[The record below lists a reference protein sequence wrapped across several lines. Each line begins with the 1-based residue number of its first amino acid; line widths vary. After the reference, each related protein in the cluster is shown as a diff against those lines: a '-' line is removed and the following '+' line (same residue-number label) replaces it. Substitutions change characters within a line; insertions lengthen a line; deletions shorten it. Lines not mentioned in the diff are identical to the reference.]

1 MKKQMAIFLTALL
14 LWAAVPARA
23 QQATVF
29 PQGYITGEQTELTSA
44 HFQARIAAGVYVPGD
59 LMDRLERIYN
69 ALETVSGVRFVL
81 PEN

>member
-44 HFQARIAAGVYVPGD
+44 HFQALIAAGVYVPGD

>member
-29 PQGYITGEQTELTSA
+29 PQG
-44 HFQARIAAGVYVPGD
+44 
-59 LMDRLERIYN
+59 
-69 ALETVSGVRFVL
+69 
-81 PEN
+81 